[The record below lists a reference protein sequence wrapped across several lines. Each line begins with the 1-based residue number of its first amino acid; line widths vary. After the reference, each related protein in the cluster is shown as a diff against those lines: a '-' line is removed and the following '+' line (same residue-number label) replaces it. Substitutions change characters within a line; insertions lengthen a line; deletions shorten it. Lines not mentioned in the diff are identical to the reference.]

1 MVSLIASAG
10 VSMVLLAFFGESEI
24 EIGKIHLNYFLY
36 FIAVGMFFLR
46 KFRLNPTY
54 VMIGSGIVGGI
65 VYGFMGGM

>member
-1 MVSLIASAG
+1 M
-10 VSMVLLAFFGESEI
+10 LAFFGESEI
-24 EIGKIHLNYFLY
+24 EIGKIHLNYFSVFL
-36 FIAVGMFFLR
+36 FAVGMFFLR